1 MTQPIC
7 YLNGKY
13 VAFEQACLPL
23 NDLGIVRG
31 YGVFDFLRTY
41 NGVPFKLREH
51 VQRLQNSA
59 KIIGLSLPW
68 STEEIEAITQDTL
81 EKNNLPEA
89 NIRIVVTGGS
99 SADFITPLGQPS
111 LMVIVTPVSKFPGEY
126 YEQGVKVI
134 TAQIER
140 FLPTAKS
147 LNYIS
152 AIGALQKAKLTN
164 AVEALYINQ
173 QGHVL
178 EGTTTNFFVFRE
190 SQLITPK
197 EGILNGITKDVVLEI
212 AKNKFEIVEQPIY
225 YSDLSS
231 CDEAFITA
239 TNKEIMPVVQVDE
252 LHISKGKPGEKTQLI
267 MELFHNYTRLGKA

>member
-1 MTQPIC
+1 MAQPIC

-13 VAFEQACLPL
+13 VPFDQACLPL

-51 VQRLQNSA
+51 IQRLQNSA
-59 KIIGLSLPW
+59 KLIGLSIPW
-68 STEEIEAITQDTL
+68 STQEIEAIAQDTL
-81 EKNNLPEA
+81 GRNNLPEA

-99 SADFITPLGQPS
+99 SSDFITPLGQPS
-111 LMVIVTPVSKFPGEY
+111 LMVIVTPVSEYPREY
-126 YEQGVKVI
+126 YEQGVKAI
-134 TAQIER
+134 TLQIER

-152 AIGALQKAKLTN
+152 AIGALQQAKVTN
-164 AVEALYINQ
+164 AVEALYVNQ

-178 EGTTTNFFVFRE
+178 EGTTTNLFLFRG

-197 EGILNGITKDVVLEI
+197 EGILNGITKDVVLEL
-212 AKNKFEIVEQPIY
+212 AKNQFEIVEQPIY

-231 CDEAFITA
+231 CDEAFITSS
-239 TNKEIMPVVQVDE
+239 TKEILPVVQIDD
-252 LHISKGKPGEKTQLI
+252 LHISHGKLGENTQVL
-267 MELFHNYTRLGKA
+267 MHLFHNYTRG